1 MAGFLGAMLGG
12 LIITFFVA
20 LLFKKLI
27 FSAMD
32 EPNRFLASN
41 VSSLLVATIIGGFG
55 LAPPH
60 QTAFALAFVT
70 YVIPVGFWTIYD
82 WVKWSRAS
90 A

>member
-12 LIITFFVA
+12 LILTFFVA

-27 FSAMD
+27 FSSMD

-41 VSSLLVATIIGGFG
+41 VSSLLVAT
-55 LAPPH
+55 
-60 QTAFALAFVT
+60 
-70 YVIPVGFWTIYD
+70 TIYD
-82 WVKWSRAS
+82 WVKFSRAS